1 VPFSATDRVLLIGEG
16 DFSFARALVRD
27 EKLGIVPANVI
38 ATTLDQENE
47 LKEKYPE
54 TLEANVEELKQ
65 KGVFVLCNVDAT
77 KLEACKALR
86 GRTFDKIVWNFPH
99 VGKLLA
105 SSQCNSFAN
114 ARCLQGRELRTRTVT
129 FARTKRLSSASSTV
143 SRASL
148 RTAPCPP
155 HGSESVAITMNET
168 MSLCPKTKT
177 AM

>member
-1 VPFSATDRVLLIGEG
+1 MTKVKSKGKLASALASTTSRLHNNAQHREREQRAQLAASKPSSSRATRKNAQQQRTKAAAGVVPFSATDRVLLIGEG

-38 ATTLDQENE
+38 ATTLDQESE

-54 TLEANVEELKQ
+54 TLEANIEELKQ

-99 VGKLLA
+99 VGKLLV
-105 SSQCNSFAN
+105 
-114 ARCLQGRELRTRTVT
+114 LD
-129 FARTKRLSSASSTV
+129 
-143 SRASL
+143 
-148 RTAPCPP
+148 
-155 HGSESVAITMNET
+155 
-168 MSLCPKTKT
+168 
-177 AM
+177 